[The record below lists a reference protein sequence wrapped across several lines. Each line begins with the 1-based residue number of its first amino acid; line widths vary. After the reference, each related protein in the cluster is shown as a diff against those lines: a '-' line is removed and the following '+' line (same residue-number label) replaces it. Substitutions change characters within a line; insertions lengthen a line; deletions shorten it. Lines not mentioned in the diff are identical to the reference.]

1 MPRGRPPR
9 PIGVPGAVMLTE
21 LAPGHFEARVL
32 VRDGSGRRREVTRR
46 SPLKL
51 DSRGRKVPDRN
62 GSRATEAV
70 LAAARE
76 VRVAVQGELT
86 DSITVRRLWE
96 HYRNHLVALERAAN
110 TLDRY
115 DDVAAMF
122 TTAFGDLRLYEV
134 ETITAEKFLIEVGKT
149 QGPGSM
155 DTARSVLSGMFKY
168 AVRKTPL
175 TVNPLREVELPENL
189 EPKGRTGGARDI
201 TVDELRFILTAVRS
215 SVLPCPRKLMKKE
228 RERANPIKSY
238 TPPTVTE
245 FCESADLT
253 DWVTLLAGTGLRRS
267 QILALLWSDIDLAG
281 KTLRTT
287 GKVLRITGIG
297 LVRQEIEN
305 DPKNRKGRIALPD
318 FAIMMLTNR
327 KATLEARKKNHP
339 PAEPP
344 AYDLVFPSENW
355 TLRDPN
361 NVQHQWQRVRESLGI
376 PDDITAHSF
385 RGAVATILDDAG
397 LSARVT
403 ADVLGHADP
412 SMTQRRYMARGRVH
426 PAAADALHR
435 AVSAE

>member
-1 MPRGRPPR
+1 
-9 PIGVPGAVMLTE
+9 MLTE

-32 VRDGSGRRREVTRR
+32 VRDGSGKRREVTRR
-46 SPLKL
+46 SPLRL
-51 DSRGRKVPDRN
+51 DTRGRKVPDRN
-62 GSRATEAV
+62 GSRASEAV

-76 VRVAVQGELT
+76 IRVAVQGELT
-86 DSITVRRLWE
+86 DSISVRKLWE
-96 HYRNHLVALERAAN
+96 FYRNHLVALERAAS

-115 DDVAAMF
+115 DDVATMF
-122 TTAFGDLRLYEV
+122 NRAFGDLRLHEV
-134 ETITAEKFLIEVGKT
+134 TTAAAEKFLIEVGKT

-175 TVNPLREVELPENL
+175 AVNPVREVELPENL
-189 EPKGRTGGARDI
+189 EPKGRAGGARDI
-201 TVDELRFILTAVRS
+201 TIDELRFILAAVRTS
-215 SVLPCPRKLMKKE
+215 ILPCPRRLMKKE
-228 RERANPIKSY
+228 RERPTPIRSY
-238 TPPTVTE
+238 APPTVAD
-245 FCESADLT
+245 FCTSADLT

-267 QILALLWSDIDLAG
+267 QILALLWSDIDFES
-281 KTLRTT
+281 KTLRTS
-287 GKVLRITGIG
+287 GKVVRITNVG

-318 FAIMMLTNR
+318 FAVVMLTQRKAMLENR
-327 KATLEARKKNHP
+327 KKAHP
-339 PAEPP
+339 PAKPP
-344 AYDLVFPSENW
+344 EYDLVFPSENW

-361 NVQHQWQRVRESLGI
+361 NVQHQWQRVRDALGI

-426 PAAADALHR
+426 PAAAEALHK
-435 AVSAE
+435 AVHVE

>member
-1 MPRGRPPR
+1 
-9 PIGVPGAVMLTE
+9 MLTE
-21 LAPGHFEARVL
+21 IAPGHFQARVL
-32 VRDGSGRRREVTRR
+32 VRDGSGKRRDIARV

-76 VRVAVQGELT
+76 IRITVEGELT
-86 DSITVRRLWE
+86 DSITVRKLWE
-96 HYRNHLVALERAAN
+96 HYRNHLVALERAMS
-110 TLDRY
+110 TLERY

-122 TTAFGDLRLYEV
+122 NNAFGDLRLHEV
-134 ETITAEKFLIEVGKT
+134 TTAAAEKFLIQVGKA

-175 TVNPLREVELPENL
+175 TVNPVREVELPENL

-201 TVDELRFILTAVRS
+201 TVDELRFILTAVRTS
-215 SVLPCPRKLMKKE
+215 SLPCPRKLMKKE
-228 RERANPIKSY
+228 RERTKPIKSY
-238 TPPTVTE
+238 TPPTVAD
-245 FCESADLT
+245 FCDAADLT
-253 DWVTLLAGTGLRRS
+253 DWITLLAGTGLRRS
-267 QILALLWSDIDLAG
+267 QILALLWSDIDLKG
-281 KTLRTT
+281 KTLRTS
-287 GKVLRITGIG
+287 GKVVRITEVG
-297 LVRQEIEN
+297 LARQEIEN

-318 FAIMMLTNR
+318 FAIVMLTQR
-327 KATLEARKKNHP
+327 KAVLEARKRKHP
-339 PAEPP
+339 PAKPP
-344 AYDLVFPSENW
+344 QYDLVFPSENW

-361 NVQHQWQRVRESLGI
+361 NVQHQWQRVREALAI